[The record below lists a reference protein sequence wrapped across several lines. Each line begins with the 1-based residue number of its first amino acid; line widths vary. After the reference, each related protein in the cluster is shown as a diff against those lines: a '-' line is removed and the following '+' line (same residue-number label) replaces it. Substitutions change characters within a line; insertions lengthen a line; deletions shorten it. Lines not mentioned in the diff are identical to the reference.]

1 MYLNLSFL
9 ANNVYKSWVALVS
22 SIFLNAINYFI
33 FKIFWE
39 DQSILVE
46 RIFENERSWNWY
58 YLVAAI

>member
-58 YLVAAI
+58 YLVVAI

>member
-33 FKIFWE
+33 FKNFWE

-58 YLVAAI
+58 YLVVAI